1 MKYSAWMPNFKKSR
15 ELVAKLPFS
24 EIDTL
29 IVGKMGKEIS
39 GTGMDTNVIGRIRID
54 GQQDTAPHCKR
65 IVVLDLSES
74 SHGNALGVG
83 LADVTTA
90 TLTTKIDWKATNQ
103 NVITSGFLQRGF
115 LPIVA
120 ENDQK
125 AIGYAIQSRG
135 IPVTDDFRLVWIRD
149 TLHLDETYVSQSL
162 WKELEQGNLGEKISD
177 FISISFDETGQI
189 MRF

>member
-1 MKYSAWMPNFKKSR
+1 
-15 ELVAKLPFS
+15 
-24 EIDTL
+24 
-29 IVGKMGKEIS
+29 MGKEIS

-103 NVITSGFLQRGF
+103 NVITSGFLKRGF

-125 AIGYAIQSRG
+125 AIGYAIQSCG

-149 TLHLDETYVSQSL
+149 TLHLDEIYVSQSL